1 MRNGKCWRHY
11 DRLRRNEP
19 NPTAP
24 KDQRKN
30 GLDPFVRLFEAHVR
44 LANFSTD
51 EAHDAEYE
59 RAKDNFRKAAVR
71 YATSLRDDAVKRAQQ
86 LAWKRGAQKGRPRK
100 PDREV
105 SRWTRWRRSKF
116 RALFM
121 VHSPSRKVR
130 LLHR

>member
-86 LAWKRGAQKGRPRK
+86 LAWKRGKQKGRPRK
-100 PDREV
+100 
-105 SRWTRWRRSKF
+105 SRRTGESRTTKWRKARLRTF
-116 RALFM
+116 RALF
-121 VHSPSRKVR
+121 HLQRRSHTS
-130 LLHR
+130 

>member
-11 DRLRRNEP
+11 DRIRRNEP

-24 KDQRKN
+24 KDARKN
-30 GLDPFVRLFEAHVR
+30 GLDPFQRLFEAHLR
-44 LANFSTD
+44 LADMSTD
-51 EAHDAEYE
+51 QGSDAEYE

-71 YATSLRDDAVKRAQQ
+71 YAAALRVEAVRKAQE

-100 PDREV
+100 RAAV
-105 SRWTRWRRSKF
+105 SRWTRWRRAKF
-116 RALFM
+116 AALF
-121 VHSPSRKVR
+121 PGARRSREVR